1 MAQKEQSPALAG
13 QSMTAAEAGATPNN
27 KTDNQADSQLG
38 GQASGQ
44 THAEADDRA
53 SSQTRAKASAEAG
66 DQARHQTE
74 PKTSATA
81 SAKAAPKAAA
91 KVGGK
96 AASQASPKPRPKAAA
111 QAAQGLSLARQR
123 ELAKVG
129 MTLSLAVLVVTGFTG
144 ARKRGPS
151 RTLHLA
157 GGAAL
162 IGFSL
167 WHHCLYGKPAAKPQ
181 ENSK

>member
-1 MAQKEQSPALAG
+1 MAQKKQSPA
-13 QSMTAAEAGATPNN
+13 
-27 KTDNQADSQLG
+27 
-38 GQASGQ
+38 QAS
-44 THAEADDRA
+44 
-53 SSQTRAKASAEAG
+53 AG
-66 DQARHQTE
+66 
-74 PKTSATA
+74 A
-81 SAKAAPKAAA
+81 SAKARARSSAP
-91 KVGGK
+91 
-96 AASQASPKPRPKAAA
+96 A
-111 QAAQGLSLARQR
+111 QAAQGLTLARQR

-157 GGAAL
+157 SGATL
-162 IGFSL
+162 VGFSL

>member
-1 MAQKEQSPALAG
+1 MAQKEQSPAKAG
-13 QSMTAAEAGATPNN
+13 QSKTAAEAGAKP
-27 KTDNQADSQLG
+27 DSQLG

-44 THAEADDRA
+44 THAEAGGRA
-53 SSQTRAKASAEAG
+53 SSQTRAKASAEA
-66 DQARHQTE
+66 AAPAKRKAV

-81 SAKAAPKAAA
+81 SPKAAPKAAA
-91 KVGGK
+91 KAGGK
-96 AASQASPKPRPKAAA
+96 AASQASAKPRPKATA
-111 QAAQGLSLARQR
+111 QSAQGLSLARQR

-157 GGAAL
+157 SGATL
-162 IGFSL
+162 VGFSL

-181 ENSK
+181 EIGK